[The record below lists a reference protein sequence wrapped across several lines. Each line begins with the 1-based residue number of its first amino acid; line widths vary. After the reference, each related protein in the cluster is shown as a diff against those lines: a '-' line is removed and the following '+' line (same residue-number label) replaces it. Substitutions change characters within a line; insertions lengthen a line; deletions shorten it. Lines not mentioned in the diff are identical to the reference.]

1 MFFGSV
7 MTIFARDGI
16 MGDGRREI
24 LPEIALGYCGWVMV
38 VPGPAEEMTKVRLDS
53 ACVRQDL
60 PRWTAFL

>member
-38 VPGPAEEMTKVRLDS
+38 VPGRLWSLVAPKALLTVREPEE
-53 ACVRQDL
+53 
-60 PRWTAFL
+60 